1 MDRVVRRKRRSRL
14 PGAVRGLLIGFSESS
29 QPLVDFPSNPTK
41 EPLAAISL
49 VDLKHSRSGEEIVLL
64 FEDNDPSRPMI
75 VGCVKDRAGEESPKG
90 LDVLVDGQRITLSAD
105 KEIVLRCGESSITL
119 TRAGKVLIRGAYLLS
134 RSTGANR
141 IQGGSVQLN

>member
-1 MDRVVRRKRRSRL
+1 MRRKRRSRL

-29 QPLVDFPSNPTK
+29 QPLVDFPSNPTA

-49 VDLKHSRSGEEIVLL
+49 VDLKHCRHGEEIVLL
-64 FEDNDPSRPMI
+64 FEDNDPCRPII
-75 VGCVKDRAGEESPKG
+75 VGCVKDRAGEESAKG
-90 LDVLVDGQRITLSAD
+90 LDVVVDGQRITLSAD